1 MANVIILGDGPH
13 AKVVKNCLAKDNHE
27 ILGSFGAEHEK
38 ELQLLIDLLVSRN
51 IEYAFHIAVGDNK
64 VRSLIALKHSKTLF
78 VTAVSSTA
86 QVDST
91 VKIGDGSYVAPLTY
105 IGLDAQVGQHSIINT
120 GALIDHDVRV
130 RDFSH
135 IAGNAYIAGG
145 VSIGDRVFVGAGST
159 LIDGIEI
166 VSDVTVGAGAVVTS
180 SILEPGTYVGVP
192 AKRIK

>member
-38 ELQLLIDLLVSRN
+38 ELQLL